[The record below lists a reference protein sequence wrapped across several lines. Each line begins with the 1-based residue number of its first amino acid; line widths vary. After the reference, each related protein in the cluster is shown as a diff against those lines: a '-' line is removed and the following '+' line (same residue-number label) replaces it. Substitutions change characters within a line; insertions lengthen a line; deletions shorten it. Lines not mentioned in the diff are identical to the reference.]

1 MKPIRSNFT
10 ILIYKAIPLK
20 LVLLEIWH
28 CTVKNIEKCIS
39 RYFSRTDYWTG
50 MFNKQIPHENTKFVS
65 KKLFATK
72 NQKNDFCDNRFQMLH
87 IYDTWTGLNVESW
100 FSFTSSVLLFD
111 DEFVFVEWA
120 DRFVMGNDPGLFKD
134 VILCIPLL
142 GPIGKI
148 IISNIASC
156 SVT

>member
-1 MKPIRSNFT
+1 MQQKIKRT
-10 ILIYKAIPLK
+10 I
-20 LVLLEIWH
+20 
-28 CTVKNIEKCIS
+28 
-39 RYFSRTDYWTG
+39 
-50 MFNKQIPHENTKFVS
+50 
-65 KKLFATK
+65 FATIGFK
-72 NQKNDFCDNRFQMLH
+72 CYIH

-134 VILCIPLL
+134 VMLCIPLL

-148 IISNIASC
+148 IISNIA
-156 SVT
+156 